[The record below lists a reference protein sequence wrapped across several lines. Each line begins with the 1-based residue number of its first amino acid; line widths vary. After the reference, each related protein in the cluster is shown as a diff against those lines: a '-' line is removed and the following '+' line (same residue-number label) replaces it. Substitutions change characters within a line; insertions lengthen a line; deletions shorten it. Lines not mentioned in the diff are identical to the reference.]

1 MARPPVPVVIVTPLP
16 TSSSPAVSAPTAGA
30 LLTTDALR
38 PALRVTA
45 DVALVLV
52 VVMLLDTVRF
62 PACVATEMVPVEV
75 MPL

>member
-1 MARPPVPVVIVTPLP
+1 M
-16 TSSSPAVSAPTAGA
+16 SAPTAGA

-38 PALRVTA
+38 PALRITA

-52 VVMLLDTVRF
+52 VEVLFDTVRL
-62 PACVATEMVPVEV
+62 PVCVATETVPVEV

>member
-1 MARPPVPVVIVTPLP
+1 MVRPPVPVVIATPLP
-16 TSSSPAVSAPTAGA
+16 RSNSPDVSAPTAGA

-38 PALRVTA
+38 PALRITA

-52 VVMLLDTVRF
+52 VEVLFDTVRL
-62 PACVATEMVPVEV
+62 PVCVATETVPVEV